1 MRCSKILKNVLASAK
16 YPQYTAW
23 SAEPAQGG
31 VQIQIH
37 VYVLQHC
44 RTINEG
50 NPNGSGFCKNLH
62 YGCVLWANAQQRQ
75 DPTPQLITHSHG
87 HLSWADM
94 LHHER
99 PATSSAVKTCS
110 FNCCISLCMHAHDPQ
125 RRGGRVHF
133 VLEVTC
139 VTYPNGKKAVR

>member
-1 MRCSKILKNVLASAK
+1 MFWLLPN
-16 YPQYTAW
+16 
-23 SAEPAQGG
+23 
-31 VQIQIH
+31 IH
-37 VYVLQHC
+37 STQPGLQ
-44 RTINEG
+44 
-50 NPNGSGFCKNLH
+50 NLH
-62 YGCVLWANAQQRQ
+62 KEEYKSRSMCMSCSTAELLMRGTQMGLVSARICIMVVYYELMHSKGR
-75 DPTPQLITHSHG
+75 TPQLITHSHG

-139 VTYPNGKKAVR
+139 MTYPNGKKAVR